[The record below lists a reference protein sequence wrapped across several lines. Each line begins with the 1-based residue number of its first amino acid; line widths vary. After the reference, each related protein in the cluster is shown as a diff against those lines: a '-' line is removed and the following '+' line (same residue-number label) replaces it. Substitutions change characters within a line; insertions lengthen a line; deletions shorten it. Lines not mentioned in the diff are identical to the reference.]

1 MGSEEKKKEKKKKK
15 IFGSKVAG
23 LSHGLIILN

>member
-1 MGSEEKKKEKKKKK
+1 MGSEEKKKEKKKK